1 MRLLQHFTIRSVMV
15 AILGLL
21 CLLWSGAG
29 LFSVFSL
36 SKMSQGN
43 DVDRHLVRQMT
54 VLSKGNDQYFRFV
67 TRLARVME
75 GTKAGQSPDPT
86 VMKPVQKALDNM
98 AQELASFRQLSPGP
112 MDKATSDNVIATWQK
127 LLDEGVTRQ
136 LQLAQQGD
144 LDAFRAHANNITPAL
159 SRAFGASAEAF
170 NAAAD
175 RKLDETRINVDNQTV
190 LTRIIMIISV
200 ALAIVML
207 IFTDRYLVAMMVRP
221 LNRIREHFQLI
232 ASGDLSQPVP
242 VQASRNC
249 VGKLVPLLTAMQE
262 SLRDAVNSIR
272 QGSESIWQGARDI
285 SAGNQDL
292 ATRTEEQAS
301 ALVETAASMEQLTA
315 TVKHNADNAHAA
327 SQLAQKAST
336 TASKGGK
343 LVGDVVN
350 TMTGISG
357 SSKKIADITTVINS
371 IAFQTN
377 ILALNAAVE
386 AARAGEQGRGFAVVA
401 SEVRNLASRSGQAAK
416 EIETLIADSVTRVD
430 KGADLVH
437 QAGITMAEIVEAVA
451 QVTAIM
457 KQIASAT
464 DEQSKGIAQ
473 VGVAITQMDGV
484 TQHNSALVE
493 QVSTAAASLE
503 RQTAE
508 LQQSVEHFRLVE
520 GAMKVAENKP
530 SAKVATTKTTPP
542 SHKGSPKEEWVTF

>member
-1 MRLLQHFTIRSVMV
+1 MGLLQHFTIRSVMV

-36 SKMSQGN
+36 NQMSQGN

-67 TRLARVME
+67 TRLSRVMD
-75 GTKAGQSPDPT
+75 GTKPGMQPDPT
-86 VMKPVQKALDNM
+86 VMKPVQKALENM
-98 AQELASFRQLSPGP
+98 AQELAQFKELSPGP
-112 MDKATSDNVIATWQK
+112 MDQATSDNVIASWQK
-127 LLDEGVTRQ
+127 LLDEGVARQ
-136 LQLAQQGD
+136 FQLARQGD

-170 NAAAD
+170 NANAG
-175 RKLDETRINVDNQTV
+175 RMLDETRVTVDNQTS
-190 LTRIIMIISV
+190 LTRTIIIASV
-200 ALAIVML
+200 ALGVLML
-207 IFTDRYLVAMMVRP
+207 ILADRYLVTMLVRP
-221 LNRIREHFQLI
+221 LNRIRDHFQLI
-232 ASGDLSQPVP
+232 ANGDLSQPVP
-242 VQASRNC
+242 VRASRNC
-249 VGKLVPLLTAMQE
+249 VGKLVPLLTAMQD
-262 SLRDAVNSIR
+262 SLRDAVSAIR
-272 QGSESIWQGARDI
+272 QGSEHIWHGARDI

-292 ATRTEEQAS
+292 STRTEEQAS

-315 TVKHNADNAHAA
+315 TVQHNADNAHEA
-327 SQLAQKAST
+327 SQLAQKASA

-343 LVGDVVN
+343 LVGDVVT

-416 EIETLIADSVTRVD
+416 EIETLIADSVNRVE
-430 KGADLVH
+430 KGAELVN
-437 QAGITMAEIVEAVA
+437 QAGITMAEIVDAVA

-457 KQIASAT
+457 EQIASAT

-473 VGVAITQMDGV
+473 VGVAITQMDSV
-484 TQHNSALVE
+484 TQHNAALVE
-493 QVSTAAASLE
+493 QVSAAAASLE

-520 GAMKVAENKP
+520 RTLAAVEDKP
-530 SAKVATTKTTPP
+530 SSRPAPRQTAAQ
-542 SHKGSPKEEWVTF
+542 EEWATF

>member
-1 MRLLQHFTIRSVMV
+1 MGLLQHFTIRSVMV

-36 SKMSQGN
+36 NQMSQGN
-43 DVDRHLVRQMT
+43 DVDRHLVHQMS

-67 TRLARVME
+67 TRLARVMD
-75 GTKAGQSPDPT
+75 GTKAGAPPDPT
-86 VMKPVQKALDNM
+86 VMKPVQKALENM
-98 AQELASFRQLSPGP
+98 AQELNQFKQLSPGP
-112 MDKATSDNVIATWQK
+112 MDKATSDDVISTWQK

-136 LQLAQQGD
+136 FQLAQQGD
-144 LDAFRAHANNITPAL
+144 MDAFRAHANNITPAL

-170 NAAAD
+170 NASAG
-175 RKLDETRINVDNQTV
+175 RMLDDTRIKVDSLTT
-190 LTRIIMIISV
+190 LTRVIMLISV
-200 ALAIVML
+200 VLGIAML
-207 IFTDRYLVAMMVRP
+207 ILADRYLVAMLVRP

-242 VQASRNC
+242 LKASRNC
-249 VGKLVPLLTAMQE
+249 VGKLVPLLTAMQD
-262 SLRDAVNSIR
+262 SLRDAVSSIR
-272 QGSESIWQGARDI
+272 QGSEHIRHGARDI

-292 ATRTEEQAS
+292 STRTEEQAA

-315 TVKHNADNAHAA
+315 TVQHNADNAHQA
-327 SQLAQKAST
+327 SQLAQKASA

-343 LVGDVVN
+343 LVGDVVS

-416 EIETLIADSVTRVD
+416 EIETLIADSVSRVE
-430 KGADLVH
+430 KGAELVS
-437 QAGITMAEIVEAVA
+437 QAGVTMADIVEAVA

-457 KQIASAT
+457 EQIASAT
-464 DEQSKGIAQ
+464 DEQSKGISQ
-473 VGVAITQMDGV
+473 VGAAITQMDSV
-484 TQHNSALVE
+484 TQHNAALVE
-493 QVSTAAASLE
+493 QVSAAAASLE
-503 RQTAE
+503 RQTAD

-520 GAMKVAENKP
+520 RALAAQEKKP
-530 SAKVATTKTTPP
+530 TTKPTSKPTTRPP
-542 SHKGSPKEEWVTF
+542 ASQEEWVTF

>member
-1 MRLLQHFTIRSVMV
+1 MGLLQHFTIRSVMV

-36 SKMSQGN
+36 NQMSQGN

-67 TRLARVME
+67 TRLARVMD
-75 GTKAGQSPDPT
+75 GTKPGMQPDAT
-86 VMKPVQKALDNM
+86 VMKPVQKALENM
-98 AQELASFRQLSPGP
+98 AQELARFKELSPGP
-112 MDKATSDNVIATWQK
+112 MDQVTSDNVIASWQN

-136 LQLAQQGD
+136 FQLAQQGD

-159 SRAFGASAEAF
+159 SRAFGASAEEF
-170 NAAAD
+170 NANAG
-175 RKLDETRINVDNQTV
+175 RMLDETRVTVDNQTS
-190 LTRIIMIISV
+190 LTRTIIIASV
-200 ALAIVML
+200 ALGVLML
-207 IFTDRYLVAMMVRP
+207 ILADRYLVTMLVRP
-221 LNRIREHFQLI
+221 LNRIRDHFQLI
-232 ASGDLSQPVP
+232 ANGDLSQPVP
-242 VQASRNC
+242 LKASRNC
-249 VGKLVPLLTAMQE
+249 VGKLVPLLTAMQD
-262 SLRDAVNSIR
+262 SLRDAVSAIR
-272 QGSESIWQGARDI
+272 QGSEHIWHGARDI

-292 ATRTEEQAS
+292 STRTEEQAS

-315 TVKHNADNAHAA
+315 TVQHNADNAHEA
-327 SQLAQKAST
+327 SQLAQKASA

-343 LVGDVVN
+343 LVGDVVT

-416 EIETLIADSVTRVD
+416 EIETLIADSVHRVE
-430 KGADLVH
+430 KGAELVN
-437 QAGITMAEIVEAVA
+437 QAGITMAEIVDAVA

-457 KQIASAT
+457 EQIASAT

-473 VGVAITQMDGV
+473 VGVAITQMDSV
-484 TQHNSALVE
+484 TQHNAALVE
-493 QVSTAAASLE
+493 QVSAAAASLE

-508 LQQSVEHFRLVE
+508 LQQSVEHFRLGGHAPVAVE
-520 GAMKVAENKP
+520 QKP
-530 SAKVATTKTTPP
+530 QSGTEAA
-542 SHKGSPKEEWVTF
+542 WAAF

>member
-1 MRLLQHFTIRSVMV
+1 MGLLQHFTIRSVMV

-29 LFSVFSL
+29 LFSVYSL
-36 SKMSQGN
+36 NHMSQGN

-75 GTKAGQSPDPT
+75 GTKPGALPDPT
-86 VMKPVQKALDNM
+86 VMKPVQKALENM
-98 AQELASFRQLSPGP
+98 AQELAQFKALSSGP
-112 MDKATSDNVIATWQK
+112 MDKATSDNVITNWQK

-136 LQLAQQGD
+136 FQLAQQGD
-144 LDAFRAHANNITPAL
+144 IDAFRAHANNITPAL
-159 SRAFGASAEAF
+159 SRAFGASAEEF
-170 NAAAD
+170 NASAG
-175 RKLDETRINVDNQTV
+175 RMLDDTRVTVDNQTS
-190 LTRIIMIISV
+190 LTRIIIIASV
-200 ALAIVML
+200 ALGVLML
-207 IFTDRYLVAMMVRP
+207 ILADRYLVTMLVRP
-221 LNRIREHFQLI
+221 LNRVRDHFQLI
-232 ASGDLSQPVP
+232 ANGDLSQPVP
-242 VQASRNC
+242 LKASRNC
-249 VGKLVPLLTAMQE
+249 VGKLVPLLTAMQD
-262 SLRDAVNSIR
+262 SLRDAVNAIR
-272 QGSESIWQGARDI
+272 QGSEHIWHGARDI

-292 ATRTEEQAS
+292 STRTEEQAS

-315 TVKHNADNAHAA
+315 TVQHNADNAHEA
-327 SQLAQKAST
+327 SQLAQKASA

-343 LVGDVVN
+343 LVGDVVA
-350 TMTGISG
+350 TMNGISG

-416 EIETLIADSVTRVD
+416 EIETLITDSVNRVE
-430 KGADLVH
+430 KGADLVN
-437 QAGITMAEIVEAVA
+437 QAGITMAEIVDAVA

-457 KQIASAT
+457 QQIASAT

-473 VGVAITQMDGV
+473 VGVAITQMDSV
-484 TQHNSALVE
+484 TQHNAALVE
-493 QVSTAAASLE
+493 QVSAAAASLE

-520 GAMKVAENKP
+520 RTLTAPEDKP
-530 SAKVATTKTTPP
+530 SSRPAPRKATAQ
-542 SHKGSPKEEWVTF
+542 EEWVTF